1 MSDNLQEAAARAA
14 ALSGYIILTAD
25 QAEAVRGPTAPGA
38 ALDPRPLQSGAWA
51 LPVRV
56 LLDPAHEMHHALL
69 GDLPVRE
76 VPEEEWLIE
85 AEE

>member
-14 ALSGYIILTAD
+14 ALSGFIILTGEQAD
-25 QAEAVRGPTAPGA
+25 AVRGPTAPGA
-38 ALDPRPLQSGAWA
+38 ALDPRPLVGGGWA

-56 LLDPAHEMHHALL
+56 LLDPAHEQHHALL
-69 GDLPVRE
+69 ADLPVRE

-85 AEE
+85 VEQ